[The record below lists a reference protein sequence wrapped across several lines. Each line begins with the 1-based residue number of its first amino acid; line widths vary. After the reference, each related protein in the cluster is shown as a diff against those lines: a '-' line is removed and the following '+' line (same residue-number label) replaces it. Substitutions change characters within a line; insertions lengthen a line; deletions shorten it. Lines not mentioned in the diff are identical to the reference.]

1 MSEVGGG
8 DATSSM
14 RGFRVELMEE
24 GDVVLRGAF
33 AAGKSVLSSSSAAVA
48 VIQNLNLWLEGSLSQ
63 RLRSI
68 KQMFA
73 LFFNWNKLYQFLCC
87 GCDKY

>member
-33 AAGKSVLSSSSAAVA
+33 AAGKSVLSSSS
-48 VIQNLNLWLEGSLSQ
+48 LLSLSS
-63 RLRSI
+63 RISI
-68 KQMFA
+68 FGLKDPCP
-73 LFFNWNKLYQFLCC
+73 K
-87 GCDKY
+87 G